1 MTCILEFAW
10 IFILDDVFC
19 IVGFFYFNK
28 ELEFLSG
35 ATRQGLINI
44 SNLERKKYTMKI
56 KWSFWNLELKFNI
69 FIINISWSFLIELR
83 YSLCCSDTWVR
94 KKLCDQFIAKYIYFF
109 HAFFYQL
116 FLFHAQVKAICLWC
130 AEFFTCVGI
139 SLNISSWIQMRTV
152 SMCFSILQVPRF
164 RIPTLGNFC
173 RESFHSLSRSDGN
186 SSSFKLLGSKIYG
199 LDRGHNKKWTRR
211 HVTTNAEGRNKT
223 TQHSKPSNIRQEIL
237 DGVVSKSAT
246 INVNK
251 KEISQFQKI
260 QYCDIQQKIS
270 ENKDLASLV
279 TVIVFD
285 LETTGFLRESERIIE
300 FALQDLLGG
309 KNSTF
314 QTLVN
319 PQRYVPNPHIHGITS
334 SMVNKPDVP
343 RYCFLCSWV
352 LVLQLKSQLMK
363 WRIPFCL
370 ICSLIEIYMFV
381 WCQSF
386 YKDYGQ
392 K

>member
-1 MTCILEFAW
+1 
-10 IFILDDVFC
+10 
-19 IVGFFYFNK
+19 
-28 ELEFLSG
+28 
-35 ATRQGLINI
+35 
-44 SNLERKKYTMKI
+44 
-56 KWSFWNLELKFNI
+56 
-69 FIINISWSFLIELR
+69 
-83 YSLCCSDTWVR
+83 
-94 KKLCDQFIAKYIYFF
+94 
-109 HAFFYQL
+109 
-116 FLFHAQVKAICLWC
+116 
-130 AEFFTCVGI
+130 
-139 SLNISSWIQMRTV
+139 
-152 SMCFSILQVPRF
+152 MCFSILQVPRF

-343 RYCFLCSWV
+343 RMEELIPLLLQYVRSREKPDGYILWVAHNARTFDVPFLLKEFSRCSTEVPPNWLFV
-352 LVLQLKSQLMK
+352 DTLPLAREMIKSKGLKVASRSSLQALREYYQIPLVGSAHRAMSDVMSLSMILQRLTFDLKLPLSGLVE
-363 WRIPFCL
+363 R
-370 ICSLIEIYMFV
+370 
-381 WCQSF
+381 SF
-386 YKDYGQ
+386 SASDLTNSK
-392 K
+392 KKN